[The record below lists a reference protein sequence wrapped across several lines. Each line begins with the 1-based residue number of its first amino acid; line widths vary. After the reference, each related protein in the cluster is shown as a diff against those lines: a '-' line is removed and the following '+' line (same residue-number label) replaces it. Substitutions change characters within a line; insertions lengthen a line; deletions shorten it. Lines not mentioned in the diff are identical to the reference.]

1 MRQAIFIPAIIAV
14 VLYALLAYAIIPL
27 VKRHRER
34 YSQYIPLDSISRGTN
49 GLRDRISNTITAWVV
64 PRRHLVFDAADS
76 RRGSASGD
84 DFIYDGDQLAG
95 FDVERSD
102 RRVRG
107 GDVEG

>member
-1 MRQAIFIPAIIAV
+1 M
-14 VLYALLAYAIIPL
+14 
-27 VKRHRER
+27 
-34 YSQYIPLDSISRGTN
+34 
-49 GLRDRISNTITAWVV
+49 
-64 PRRHLVFDAADS
+64 FDAADS

-84 DFIYDGDQLAG
+84 DFIYEGENLAG